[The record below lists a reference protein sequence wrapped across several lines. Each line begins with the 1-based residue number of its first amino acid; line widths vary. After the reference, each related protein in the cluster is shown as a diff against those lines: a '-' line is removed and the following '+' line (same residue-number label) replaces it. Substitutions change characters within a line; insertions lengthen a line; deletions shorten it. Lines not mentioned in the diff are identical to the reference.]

1 MDTERRLD
9 NIIEKIYE
17 TMPAVLDERQK
28 RLLAG
33 CIADGY
39 GHGGIKYVCDISGM
53 NYRTVKSGVEER
65 NGNVTKELS
74 SGGIR
79 QKGAGRPSIEVRYPN
94 ISEQVKEIL
103 ETNTYG
109 DPERIMTWTNLS
121 LRDIV
126 SELEHRYGTNTNKNV
141 VADIMTKLGYS
152 RQVNQKYEQVGA
164 QHVDRDTQFSFI
176 NETAKAYIND
186 GCPVISVDTKKKELI
201 GNFKNSGAEYRPK
214 KLPRRVLDHDFPLD
228 GGKVSPYGVYVIN
241 NNTAYVNLGTD
252 HDTSAFAV
260 ESIRR
265 WWNIIGKTTFPN
277 ANKLYIN
284 CDGGG
289 SNGWRVKLWKYE
301 LALFA
306 DETGIEIQVSH
317 FPPGTSKWNKIEH
330 RLFCFITK
338 NWQGKPLIDINTT
351 VNLIASTKTKE
362 GLEVKCEV
370 DNNIYATGKKVSK
383 DEFAQINIEK
393 VGQNESW
400 NYIIHGFKKCI

>member
-214 KLPRRVLDHDFPLD
+214 KLPRKVLDHDFPLD

-317 FPPGTSKWNKIEH
+317 LPPGTSKWNKIEH

-370 DNNIYATGKKVSK
+370 DNNIYATGKKFQK
-383 DEFAQINIEK
+383 TNLLK
-393 VGQNESW
+393 LTL
-400 NYIIHGFKKCI
+400 KK